1 MKMTSFI
8 FVLIKLEFH
17 IRYVIEA
24 SMYLIDMFFFI
35 TKVTVILS
43 IVTKI
48 LLVIKYAISLDFKKQ
63 NISN

>member
-43 IVTKI
+43 IVAKI
-48 LLVIKYAISLDFKKQ
+48 LLVIKYAIILD
-63 NISN
+63 